1 MSKKQKHLIKDDFSM
16 LALLTIPIAVAVNFV
31 GSQIHHLLS
40 LPLFLDTIGTFFV
53 AMLCGPWVG
62 ALTGLIGNLV
72 LGITNPSAIPFAVT
86 SIAVGLTAGFLA
98 RAKMFDTW
106 WKLVIAILATSL
118 ISTITSA
125 PIAVLVFGG
134 VTSSADSLFAA
145 TMMASGVNIWKAVI
159 STSLLFTCI
168 DRIIAIVVTGLII
181 KVIPARTLIKY
192 SLGTNYIKNSP
203 TKAA

>member
-1 MSKKQKHLIKDDFSM
+1 MSEKQKHLIREDFSM

-31 GSQIHHLLS
+31 GSQIHHVLS

-72 LGITNPSAIPFAVT
+72 LGITNPSAIPFVLT
-86 SIAVGLTAGFLA
+86 SVAVGLVAGFLA

-106 WKLVIAILATSL
+106 WKLVITILVTSL
-118 ISTITSA
+118 VSTIVSA

-145 TMMASGVNIWKAVI
+145 TLMASGVNIWKAVI
-159 STSLLFTCI
+159 GTNLLFTFI
-168 DRIIAIVVTGLII
+168 DRIIAIVVTWLII
-181 KVIPARTLIKY
+181 KVIPARTLVKY
-192 SLGTNYIKNSP
+192 NLGTYYITNS
-203 TKAA
+203 TKEKA